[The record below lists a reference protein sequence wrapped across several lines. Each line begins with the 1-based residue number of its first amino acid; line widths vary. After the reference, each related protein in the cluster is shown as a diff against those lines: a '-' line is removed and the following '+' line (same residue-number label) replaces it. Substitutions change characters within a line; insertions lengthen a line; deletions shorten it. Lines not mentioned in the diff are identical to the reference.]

1 MNTQLDAS
9 RISMKRLHCQRGCAL
24 RQAEQMYGGTEMD
37 KIIVKMNSRSAIN
50 GIRDI
55 RQTDHI
61 TLVYA
66 GTRILHG

>member
-9 RISMKRLHCQRGCAL
+9 RISVKRLHCRIGCAS
-24 RQAEQMYGGTEMD
+24 RQSEQMYDDTEMD
-37 KIIVKMNSRSAIN
+37 KIIVKMNNRSAIN

-61 TLVYA
+61 APLYA
-66 GTRILHG
+66 LI

>member
-9 RISMKRLHCQRGCAL
+9 RISVKRLHCRLGCAS
-24 RQAEQMYGGTEMD
+24 RQAEQMYDDIEMD
-37 KIIVKMNSRSAIN
+37 KIIVKMNNRSAIN

-61 TLVYA
+61 TQIYA
-66 GTRILHG
+66 LA

>member
-1 MNTQLDAS
+1 MQLDAS
-9 RISMKRLHCQRGCAL
+9 RISMERLHCRRRCAS
-24 RQAEQMYGGTEMD
+24 RQAEQMYDDTEMD
-37 KIIVKMNSRSAIN
+37 KIIVKMNSLSAIN

-66 GTRILHG
+66 GT